1 MKPSQI
7 QTFNWLIVGSQRT
20 GKTVTALYLA
30 AMMQKV
36 AFEHGKTR
44 RVIIFNPQ
52 NYNPM
57 FEKRATIQTSIN
69 LIAQGWRMPGVFRK
83 ISYQKIAETAA
94 LKSNLF
100 DWTIVTDGELTDFTN
115 MVQHLRDYIIIFDDL
130 NNIVKGNLASKSYK
144 SLFSILAGNRIKSNE
159 VMFTYHTFH
168 QVPPSLWTYFQ
179 RSIVKETD
187 DKENGIGFKKIE
199 KAQEALTKAQMQVR
213 AENKIKEYP
222 ERLRLSE
229 RIVWLNEAYIFEQV
243 NGELLTKIGNV
254 YYKAVMDDVQL
265 FKPT

>member
-1 MKPSQI
+1 
-7 QTFNWLIVGSQRT
+7 
-20 GKTVTALYLA
+20 
-30 AMMQKV
+30 
-36 AFEHGKTR
+36 
-44 RVIIFNPQ
+44 
-52 NYNPM
+52 
-57 FEKRATIQTSIN
+57 
-69 LIAQGWRMPGVFRK
+69 
-83 ISYQKIAETAA
+83 
-94 LKSNLF
+94 
-100 DWTIVTDGELTDFTN
+100 
-115 MVQHLRDYIIIFDDL
+115 
-130 NNIVKGNLASKSYK
+130 
-144 SLFSILAGNRIKSNE
+144 
-159 VMFTYHTFH
+159 MFTYHTFH

-213 AENKIKEYP
+213 ADNKIKEYP